1 MSRFGDRDYSTCG
14 PGCGCDDDLED
25 LETSGSISLPE
36 NMEDDDGDQD
46 L

>member
-25 LETSGSISLPE
+25 LEESGSISLPD
-36 NMEDDDGDQD
+36 NMESDCGDND
-46 L
+46 

>member
-14 PGCGCDDDLED
+14 PGCGCDDDLD
-25 LETSGSISLPE
+25 LEESGSISLPN

>member
-25 LETSGSISLPE
+25 LETSGSIFIGE